1 MTNNFKILFY
11 HKNTLIKKIG
21 AKSGVYFN
29 FIVGSSSSS
38 KVIIDENS
46 ISAEHIQIIF
56 SKEGLFIQDLNS
68 LNGTYV
74 NNGKKIKALELVK
87 IDLNDRIN
95 LSKSENILINIV
107 QLSSTTES
115 LNDGALENILSKKNS
130 VTIGRSKNCDIVL
143 ESHSISR
150 HHATIEKTPN
160 GYQIIDN
167 NSLNG
172 IFINGR
178 RIKGTVEI
186 SSTDVIFIGK
196 HKLSIKGDISNI
208 SDQLAVY
215 AKGIEKVYRNG
226 VKGLKSVDL
235 AIPSNTLLAIM
246 GPSGCGKST
255 LLKALNGDSP
265 PTKGKVFYIILS

>member
-74 NNGKKIKALELVK
+74 NGKKIKALELVK

-95 LSKSENILINIV
+95 LSKS
-107 QLSSTTES
+107 
-115 LNDGALENILSKKNS
+115 
-130 VTIGRSKNCDIVL
+130 
-143 ESHSISR
+143 
-150 HHATIEKTPN
+150 
-160 GYQIIDN
+160 
-167 NSLNG
+167 
-172 IFINGR
+172 
-178 RIKGTVEI
+178 
-186 SSTDVIFIGK
+186 
-196 HKLSIKGDISNI
+196 
-208 SDQLAVY
+208 
-215 AKGIEKVYRNG
+215 
-226 VKGLKSVDL
+226 
-235 AIPSNTLLAIM
+235 
-246 GPSGCGKST
+246 
-255 LLKALNGDSP
+255 
-265 PTKGKVFYIILS
+265 